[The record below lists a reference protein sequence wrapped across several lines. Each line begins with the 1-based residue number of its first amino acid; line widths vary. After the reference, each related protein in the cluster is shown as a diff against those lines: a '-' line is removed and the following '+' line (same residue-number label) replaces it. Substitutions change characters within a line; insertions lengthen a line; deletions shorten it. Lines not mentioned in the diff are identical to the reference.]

1 MVLVYRKK
9 YTQGFTLVEILLV
22 VLIIG
27 VISAM
32 VVPNLAGRGEQA
44 RRSIARADIDT
55 NLDSSLGMYELD
67 NGKYPTTD
75 QGLAALLQKPAIE
88 PVPGNWNGPYLKKK
102 AVPKDPW
109 GRDYVYRSPGVHNSE
124 GYDLSS
130 VGPDGVESADDI
142 VNWQEEL

>member
-1 MVLVYRKK
+1 MVLVYREK